1 MPRIAKP
8 PQANLPRIREELGAY
23 LERIGSTPTA
33 FAVKHG
39 VNQSTVQR
47 FLAARTKTVTLKM
60 EPLLKYANID
70 INMRIDDGENSGRD
84 NVRIRQALERVWDGR
99 ESTAEILAKLI
110 ESVGSVIVQANRRS
124 GAP

>member
-8 PQANLPRIREELGAY
+8 PQANLPRIRKELRAY
-23 LERIGSTPTA
+23 LKRVGSTPTA
-33 FAVKHG
+33 FAIEHG

-47 FLAARTKTVTLKM
+47 FLAARTKTVTSKM
-60 EPLLKYANID
+60 KLLLEYAEID
-70 INMRIDDGENSGRD
+70 VNMCISDAASSGRD
-84 NVRIRQALERVWDGR
+84 NVRIRQALDKVWDGR

-110 ESVGSVIVQANRRS
+110 ESVGPVIVQANRR

>member
-8 PQANLPRIREELGAY
+8 PQANLPRIRKELRAY
-23 LERIGSTPTA
+23 LKRVGSTPTA
-33 FAVKHG
+33 FSAERG

-47 FLAARTKTVTLKM
+47 FLAARTKTVTPKM
-60 EPLLKYANID
+60 KSLLDYADID
-70 INMRIDDGENSGRD
+70 VNLRIDDAVNSGRD
-84 NVRIRQALERVWDGR
+84 NVRIRQALDKVWDGR

-110 ESVGSVIVQANRRS
+110 EAVGPVIVQANRG

>member
-8 PQANLPRIREELGAY
+8 AQVNLPRIRKELLAY
-23 LERIGSTPTA
+23 LERTGSTPTA
-33 FAVKHG
+33 FANRHG

-60 EPLLKYANID
+60 EPLLKYADID
-70 INMRIDDGENSGRD
+70 INIRIDDTVNSGRD
-84 NVRIRQALERVWDGR
+84 NVRIRQALEKVWDGR

-110 ESVGSVIVQANRRS
+110 ESVGPVIVQANRRAAS
-124 GAP
+124 

>member
-8 PQANLPRIREELGAY
+8 PQANLPRIRKELRAY
-23 LERIGSTPTA
+23 LKRVGSTPTA
-33 FAVKHG
+33 FAVEHG

-47 FLAARTKTVTLKM
+47 FLAARTKTVTFKM
-60 EPLLKYANID
+60 KSLLEYANID
-70 INMRIDDGENSGRD
+70 VNMRIDDHVNPGCD
-84 NVRIRQALERVWDGR
+84 NLRIRQALEKVWDGR

-110 ESVGSVIVQANRRS
+110 ESVGLVIVEANRT